1 MDADK
6 SCNFAALLLVLACA
20 LFILLSYYYYCY
32 CYVGR
37 NLHLSAAVQRSLQSL
52 F

>member
-6 SCNFAALLLVLACA
+6 SCNFAALLLVPASA

-32 CYVGR
+32 CYVGG
-37 NLHLSAAVQRSLQSL
+37 NLHLSAAVQRS
-52 F
+52 